1 MKKKRRLLPNTKI
14 GEFLTIGVE
23 QEGNEIGLYI
33 ASADVSASCVF
44 KFDEWDRFI
53 KAINRADLP
62 DKPDQLTNSKAHQTV
77 KKAMDSLREKG
88 LLD

>member
-33 ASADVSASCVF
+33 ASADV
-44 KFDEWDRFI
+44 
-53 KAINRADLP
+53 
-62 DKPDQLTNSKAHQTV
+62 
-77 KKAMDSLREKG
+77 
-88 LLD
+88 